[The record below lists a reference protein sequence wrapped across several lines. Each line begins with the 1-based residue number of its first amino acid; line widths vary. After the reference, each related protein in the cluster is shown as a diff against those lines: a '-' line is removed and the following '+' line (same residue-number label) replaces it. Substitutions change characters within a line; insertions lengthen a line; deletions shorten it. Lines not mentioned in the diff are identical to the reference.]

1 MEFDRHMKINAS
13 TVWYR
18 QIFFYR
24 VSLMVWA
31 MIFLLITVLPVY
43 AYEIER
49 EYSIAPEDILEISVW
64 KDKDLT
70 KNVGVRPDGKISFPL
85 IGDVPVAGHT
95 IEWVRQEITRRVR
108 EYVPDAVVSVM
119 IRKIEGSHVFVV
131 GKVAKPGGNQTVRR
145 INVMQALGYA
155 GGLTKFADEDDIIIL
170 RMVNGKQT
178 QIPFDYGEVKKG
190 INLEQNIWLQ
200 DGDVI
205 VVP

>member
-1 MEFDRHMKINAS
+1 MKIKAP
-13 TVWYR
+13 TAWYR
-18 QIFFYR
+18 HIFLFR
-24 VSLMVWA
+24 LPLMVWA
-31 MIFLLITVLPVY
+31 MVCLLITGLPAH
-43 AYEIER
+43 AYELEK
-49 EYSIAPEDILEISVW
+49 EYRLAPEDILEISVW

-95 IEWVRQEITRRVR
+95 IEYVRHEITKRVR

-131 GKVAKPGGNQTVRR
+131 GKVANPGGSQTVRR
-145 INVMQALGYA
+145 INVMQALGAA

-170 RMVNGKQT
+170 RTVNGKQIK
-178 QIPFDYGEVKKG
+178 IPFDYSEVKKG
-190 INLEQNIWLQ
+190 VNLEQNIRLQ